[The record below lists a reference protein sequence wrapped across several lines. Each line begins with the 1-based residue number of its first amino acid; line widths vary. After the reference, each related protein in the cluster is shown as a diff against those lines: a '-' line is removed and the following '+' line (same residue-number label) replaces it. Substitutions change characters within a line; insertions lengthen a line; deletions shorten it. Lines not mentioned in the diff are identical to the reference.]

1 MVSHCMWHQF
11 IGTHLCECD
20 IDDPPPPQPLIY
32 VMSPLRKFA
41 SQEGGT
47 ECLLYCLLILIIT
60 RTQKVN
66 GYLDTPI
73 ADISIITKA
82 LFSLPW
88 KIQFL

>member
-20 IDDPPPPQPLIY
+20 IDDPPPFDLCHVTPQEVCKPG
-32 VMSPLRKFA
+32 
-41 SQEGGT
+41 GGT

-66 GYLDTPI
+66 GYLDTWI